1 VAGIEPQLPLFAR
14 VDVEREAKVALP
26 LPSVGEDLVAD
37 YATSVPP
44 SAPIH

>member
-37 YATSVPP
+37 YATSVPL